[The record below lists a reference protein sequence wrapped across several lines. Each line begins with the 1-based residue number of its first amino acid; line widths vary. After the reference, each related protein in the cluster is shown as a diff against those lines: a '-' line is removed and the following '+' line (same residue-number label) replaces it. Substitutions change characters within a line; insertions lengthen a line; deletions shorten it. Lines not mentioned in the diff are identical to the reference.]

1 MWDSHTK
8 KRGAALL
15 YRTYVCFIHY
25 PVLELIGVM
34 SMGTL
39 EKLAVLADG
48 AKYDVSCASS
58 GVNKHNQGGIGN
70 SKSFGICHTWSADGR
85 CVSLLKIL
93 LTNYC
98 IYNCN
103 YCVNRNQN
111 DIPRASFTPR
121 EVADL
126 MIQFYRR
133 NYIEGLFLSS
143 GIERSPNHT
152 MERIYQVLD
161 ILRHEYHFYGYIH
174 VKVIPGADPALVNK
188 TGLLADRM
196 SINIEQPTE
205 QSLKLLA
212 PQKTLPVLFAPMN
225 QINNQMTQNASER
238 KIFRHVQ
245 KFVPAGQST
254 QMIVGASKDS
264 DLSIIKATETL
275 YNRFQLKRVYYSA
288 YVPVNEGPNLPA
300 LSTSPPLLREHRLY
314 QADWLLRF
322 YSFKADEIVNEQ
334 SPFLDTDF
342 DPKISWALRNMQL
355 FPLEINQAS
364 YEELLRIP
372 GVGVTSAQ
380 RIILQRRL
388 GNISYN
394 HLKKMGVVLKRAKY
408 FITCQGCYYGG
419 IPAESALVRQA
430 LAPVAKPVQLCLF

>member
-1 MWDSHTK
+1 MWDSHAK
-8 KRGAALL
+8 KKGATRL

-58 GVNKHNQGGIGN
+58 GVNKHNRDGIGN

-126 MIQFYRR
+126 TIQFYRR

-225 QINNQMTQNASER
+225 QIHHQMTQNASER

-380 RIILQRRL
+380 RIIRQRRL

-430 LAPVAKPVQLCLF
+430 LTPVAKPVQLCLF